1 MSTFLSQRFC
11 WPTGKNMTT
20 TQISNASVGYPIGVV
35 SRLTGVRPTTLRI
48 WERRY
53 GLVRPSRSEG
63 KSRLYSEDDL
73 RRLTL
78 VKALVDAGHQISLLA
93 PMTIEE
99 LRHRLEG
106 TTART
111 IKPGNGND
119 SPARVVLVGNS
130 LPERLKG
137 AEHIAM
143 AQGVEI
149 MASFSDEQ
157 ELRNE
162 SVTLEPDVLA
172 LEYATVHHDALP
184 RVQSLMTA
192 TGATRAVVIYGIAAG
207 QALQDLGS
215 AGVICLRAPV
225 PLADIV
231 STCRNVS
238 RRAQPALAAVE
249 SVTSEQV
256 SARRFSPEQLARIST
271 RAPAIACECPHHLVD
286 LINSMAAFETYSR
299 ECENRN
305 TQDAQIHAFLGVTAG
320 RSRAML
326 EAALERV
333 AEFEGIDIS

>member
-1 MSTFLSQRFC
+1 
-11 WPTGKNMTT
+11 MTT
-20 TQISNASVGYPIGVV
+20 IQSNSTAAVGYPIGVV
-35 SRLTGVRPTTLRI
+35 SRLTGIRPTTLRI

-53 GLVRPSRSEG
+53 GLVRPNRSEG
-63 KSRLYSEDDL
+63 MNRLYSEDDL

-93 PMTIEE
+93 PMTIEQ
-99 LRHRLEG
+99 LRQRLEG
-106 TTART
+106 TTAR
-111 IKPGNGND
+111 IIRPGNGN
-119 SPARVVLVGNS
+119 SRPARVVSVGSS

-137 AEHIAM
+137 AEHIAL
-143 AQGVEI
+143 AQGVEFTD
-149 MASFSDEQ
+149 SFADEQ
-157 ELRNE
+157 ELLRE
-162 SVTLEPDVLA
+162 SDALEPDVLA

-184 RVQSLMTA
+184 RVQSLLTA
-192 TGATRAVVIYGIAAG
+192 TGASRAVVIYGIAAG

-231 STCRNVS
+231 STCRNAS
-238 RRAQPALAAVE
+238 RPAQPGLAAIE
-249 SVTSEQV
+249 PVTSEQV
-256 SARRFSPEQLARIST
+256 PERRFSPEQLARISA

-305 TQDAQIHAFLGVTAG
+305 TEDAQIHAFLGVTAG